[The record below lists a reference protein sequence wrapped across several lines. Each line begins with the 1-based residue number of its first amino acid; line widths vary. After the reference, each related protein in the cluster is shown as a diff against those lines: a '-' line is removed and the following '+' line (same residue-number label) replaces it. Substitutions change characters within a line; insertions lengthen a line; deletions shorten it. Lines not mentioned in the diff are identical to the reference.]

1 MRNLRIQM
9 GRIISLTLLADI
21 GSCLTILIYFW
32 LADSFGMGFYVG
44 LLTFGNILIPTLA
57 GVLIYLLLKRWVV
70 IASPIL
76 KIMIQ
81 ILLLIAIFIF
91 GLYVWAAID
100 SFLFE
105 TLTWENIKNDYDS
118 QFAGFLP
125 VVLTEAILIPNIDFF
140 LTKRQNKK
148 HAYNTM

>member
-1 MRNLRIQM
+1 MF
-9 GRIISLTLLADI
+9 
-21 GSCLTILIYFW
+21 IYLW
-32 LADSFGMGFYVG
+32 LADSFGMGLYGG

-57 GVLIYLLLKRWVV
+57 AVLIYLLLKRWVM

-81 ILLLIAIFIF
+81 ILLLITIFIF
-91 GLYVWAAID
+91 GLHVWAAID

-125 VVLTEAILIPNIDFF
+125 VVLTEAILIPNIDLW
-140 LTKRQNKK
+140 LTKR
-148 HAYNTM
+148 